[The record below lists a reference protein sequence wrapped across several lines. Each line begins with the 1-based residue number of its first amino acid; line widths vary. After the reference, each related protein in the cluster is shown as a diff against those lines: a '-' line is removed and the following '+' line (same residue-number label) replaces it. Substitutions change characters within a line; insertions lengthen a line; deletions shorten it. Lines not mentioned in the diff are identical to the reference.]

1 MSRPTDAPIAAHAP
15 AENGKII
22 PEIAESSPIRTLPPS
37 PQATRTGGSPV
48 LKNRRILIVDDE
60 LAIRKALKAR
70 FQEEGAIA
78 DTAEDCATAR
88 SRAAAEPYELI
99 VLDHRLPD
107 GTGMALLEQWRAQ
120 GVTCEIVMMTAYSST
135 ADAVKAMKL
144 GAADYVMKPFDL
156 DEMVLVAERALER
169 RELRAEVERTRS
181 RERKTSSVTNLIGE
195 SPAMIQLRSMIERIG
210 KSGARTILLRG
221 ESGTGKDLVARAI
234 HFASPQGSRPFLNI
248 TCTAL
253 PETLLESELFGH
265 EKGAFTDAKTSKV
278 GLFEQADGGTI
289 FLDEIGDM
297 PLSLQAKLLRFLESK
312 QFRRLGGLRD
322 MEVDVRIIA
331 ATNRDLEQAIAA
343 GQFRS
348 DLFYRLNVIPI
359 EIPALR
365 ERREDVMPLAKHYLS
380 IFATELRKP
389 LHGFSPAATECLV
402 RYDWPGNVRELRN
415 CIERAALLASNDTL
429 DVIDLPQKL
438 REIAARN
445 GTAAQAGTPA
455 GYPNAIA
462 PSTTPTGTTM
472 ATASAPPA
480 PEAKPAPTPA
490 SPHLLVLPEH
500 GLVFDDLQRDL
511 LEQALVRSF
520 GNKSRAATLLGIHR
534 DQVRYW
540 VKKFELTRF
549 IQTKSK
555 APATE
560 PEDA

>member
-1 MSRPTDAPIAAHAP
+1 
-15 AENGKII
+15 
-22 PEIAESSPIRTLPPS
+22 L
-37 PQATRTGGSPV
+37 
-48 LKNRRILIVDDE
+48 LKNRRILVVDDE
-60 LAIRKALKAR
+60 LAIRKALRAR

-78 DTAEDCATAR
+78 ETAENCTSAR
-88 SRAAAEPYELI
+88 ARCAAEPFDLI

-107 GTGMALLEQWRAQ
+107 GTGMAMLEQWKS
-120 GVTCEIVMMTAYSST
+120 EDLPSEFVMMTAYSSAT
-135 ADAVKAMKL
+135 DAVKAMKL

-169 RELRAEVERTRS
+169 RQLRNEVERHLTRDK
-181 RERKTSSVTNLIGE
+181 KTASLDNLIGA
-195 SPAMIQLRSMIERIG
+195 SPALASLRSMIERIA

-234 HFASPQGSRPFLNI
+234 HFASPQASRPFLNI

-265 EKGAFTDAKTSKV
+265 EKGAFTDAKNAKI

-322 MEVDVRIIA
+322 LEVDVRIVA
-331 ATNRDLEQAIAA
+331 ATNRDLEQAILA

-348 DLFYRLNVIPI
+348 DLFYRLNVIPV
-359 EIPALR
+359 EIPPLR
-365 ERREDVMPLAKHYLS
+365 ERREDILPLADHFLRLFS
-380 IFATELRKP
+380 GELKKRID
-389 LHGFSPAATECLV
+389 GFTGASRECLV
-402 RYDWPGNVRELRN
+402 RHDWPGNVRELRN
-415 CIERAALLASNDTL
+415 CVERAALLASGTL
-429 DVIDLPQKL
+429 IEVADLPQKL
-438 REIAARN
+438 RETATSNSHAAAISTLAPLLVAN
-445 GTAAQAGTPA
+445 LAAAPVATLES
-455 GYPNAIA
+455 A
-462 PSTTPTGTTM
+462 PS
-472 ATASAPPA
+472 
-480 PEAKPAPTPA
+480 
-490 SPHLLVLPEH
+490 HLLVLPEK

-511 LEQALVRSF
+511 LEQALVRAN

-549 IQTKSK
+549 IQTKPK
-555 APATE
+555 KGAE
-560 PEDA
+560 VDED

>member
-1 MSRPTDAPIAAHAP
+1 MQTSKMRNPPTNFA
-15 AENGKII
+15 GKGDPMVEEKI
-22 PEIAESSPIRTLPPS
+22 PTRNV
-37 PQATRTGGSPV
+37 ATDRRTGASA
-48 LKNRRILIVDDE
+48 LAKNRRILIVDDE

-78 DTAEDCATAR
+78 ETAEDCATAKAR
-88 SRAAAEPYELI
+88 VANEPFDLI

-120 GVTCEIVMMTAYSST
+120 GIESEFVMMTAYSSA
-135 ADAVKAMKL
+135 ADAVKALKL

-169 RELRAEVERTRS
+169 RELEVEVERQRARDRRS
-181 RERKTSSVTNLIGE
+181 GGMENLVGV
-195 SPAMIQLRSMIERIG
+195 SPAMQNLRALIERVA

-234 HFASPQGSRPFLNI
+234 HFSSSQAQRPFLNI

-265 EKGAFTDAKTSKV
+265 EKGAFTDAKNAKE

-322 MEVDVRIIA
+322 LEVDVRIIA

-348 DLFYRLNVIPI
+348 DLFYRLNVIPL
-359 EIPALR
+359 EMPALR
-365 ERREDVMPLAKHYLS
+365 DRPEDVIPLAKHFLKN
-380 IFATELRKP
+380 FANELRKP
-389 LHGFSPAATECLV
+389 VAEFSPAACECLI
-402 RYDWPGNVRELRN
+402 RHDWPGNVRELRN
-415 CIERAALLASNDTL
+415 CVERAVLLASSQVL
-429 DVIDLPQKL
+429 DVADLPQKL
-438 REIAARN
+438 RD
-445 GTAAQAGTPA
+445 QPTPPKA
-455 GYPNAIA
+455 VATA
-462 PSTTPTGTTM
+462 PSTEPATLAVAAPIEPTR
-472 ATASAPPA
+472 
-480 PEAKPAPTPA
+480 
-490 SPHLLVLPEH
+490 HLVLPDE

-511 LEQALVRSF
+511 LEQALVRTR
-520 GNKSRAATLLGIHR
+520 GNKSRAAALLGIHR

-540 VKKFELTRF
+540 VKKFNLAQF
-549 IQTKSK
+549 IQTRSK
-555 APATE
+555 NEAA
-560 PEDA
+560 ED

>member
-1 MSRPTDAPIAAHAP
+1 MEARTKPGFGTPKTGESDRVTEESFPSRPIAD
-15 AENGKII
+15 EF
-22 PEIAESSPIRTLPPS
+22 
-37 PQATRTGGSPV
+37 RTGGLEL

-60 LAIRKALKAR
+60 LAIRKALRAR

-78 DTAEDCATAR
+78 ETAENCTAA
-88 SRAAAEPYELI
+88 RARVQAEPFDLI

-107 GTGMALLEQWRAQ
+107 GTGMALLEQWKHDDLQ
-120 GVTCEIVMMTAYSST
+120 SEFVMMTAYSSAT
-135 ADAVKAMKL
+135 DAVKAMKL

-169 RELRAEVERTRS
+169 RHLKNEVERQLTREKRTAS
-181 RERKTSSVTNLIGE
+181 LDNLIGA
-195 SPAMIQLRSMIERIG
+195 SPALANLRSMIERIAR
-210 KSGARTILLRG
+210 SGARTILLRG

-234 HFASPQGSRPFLNI
+234 HFASPQASRPFLNI

-265 EKGAFTDAKTSKV
+265 EKGAFTDAKNAKV

-322 MEVDVRIIA
+322 LEVDVRIIA
-331 ATNRDLEQAIAA
+331 ATNRDLEQAIVA

-348 DLFYRLNVIPI
+348 DLFYRLNVIPL

-365 ERREDVMPLAKHYLS
+365 ERIEDVLPLAEHFLK
-380 IFATELRKP
+380 IFAGEMRK
-389 LHGFSPAATECLV
+389 HIDGFTPNARDCLV
-402 RYDWPGNVRELRN
+402 RHDWPGNVRELRN
-415 CIERAALLASNDTL
+415 CVERATLLATGTWI
-429 DVIDLPQKL
+429 DVADLPQKL
-438 REIAARN
+438 RGVAASTANSSQHSTPSPTPPESATPPIAA
-445 GTAAQAGTPA
+445 
-455 GYPNAIA
+455 PN
-462 PSTTPTGTTM
+462 
-472 ATASAPPA
+472 
-480 PEAKPAPTPA
+480 
-490 SPHLLVLPEH
+490 HLMLLPEK
-500 GLVFDDLQRDL
+500 GVVFDDLQRDL
-511 LEQALVRSF
+511 LEQALVRAN

-555 APATE
+555 SADARH
-560 PEDA
+560 EDD